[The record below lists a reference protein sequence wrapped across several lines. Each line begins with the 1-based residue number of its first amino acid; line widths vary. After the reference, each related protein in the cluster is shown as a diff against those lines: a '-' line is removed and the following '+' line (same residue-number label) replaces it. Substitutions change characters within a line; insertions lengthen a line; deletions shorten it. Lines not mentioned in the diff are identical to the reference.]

1 MGRKKKKRRYISKDN
16 QSSNQSNYTKSISK
30 KNRYNE
36 PHKMTV
42 MDTFQNLLARLGDGA
57 PNLLNGTNY
66 TMDRLTQDYQLM
78 NNLYRNHWIVRKIID
93 SIPEDM
99 MKNWIDIQSTLRP
112 EQMKQLDELERKTK
126 IKEKIKEA
134 LKWGRLYGGAAAV
147 IIIQG
152 HENILDE
159 PLDYNTIMPGAFKG
173 LIVNDRWLG
182 IQPSSEIIEDVSSPD
197 FGMPAYYEWDGGNNG
212 RTIRVH
218 HSRVLK
224 FTGRDL
230 PFLEK
235 QTEQY
240 WGESEVEVVY
250 EELKKRDNASY
261 NIANLLFMANLKVL
275 KMQGM
280 EEILATGDLELQ
292 KDLYNTVEGQNRLMN
307 SNSMMILGKDDD
319 FATHQYTFSG
329 INDVYQSF
337 MLDVAGAAEIPITK
351 LFGRSPAGLSA
362 TGESDLQNYY
372 DMIGQKQVSQL
383 QPIIDKL
390 LPVMAISQFGYI
402 PDDLSYDFNPVGEQ
416 TEEELASIVDK
427 KVNAINTVYQG
438 GLINQKVAVKEL
450 KEMSD
455 TTGMFTNITDE
466 DIANASTDYN
476 QGEYGDFPEE
486 DSLFN
491 SGGLNNVD
499 AEQINREEVQEVNN
513 ESNEKAT
520 QQPTAIDLYNRYF
533 RSNKKV
539 HIQ

>member
-16 QSSNQSNYTKSISK
+16 QSNNKSNYAKREFSEK
-30 KNRYNE
+30 RHNE
-36 PHKMTV
+36 PYKMTV

-57 PNLLNGTNY
+57 PNLLNGTDY
-66 TMDRLTQDYQLM
+66 TMDRLTQNYQLM
-78 NNLYRNHWIVRKIID
+78 NNLYRNHWIVRKVID

-99 MKNWIDIQSTLRP
+99 MKNWIDIQSSLTP

-147 IIIQG
+147 MVIQG

-159 PLDYNTIMPGAFKG
+159 PLDYNTIIPGAFKG
-173 LIVNDRWLG
+173 LIVCDRWMG
-182 IQPSSEIIEDVSSPD
+182 IQASTEIIEDVSSPD
-197 FGMPAYYEWDGGNNG
+197 FGMPLYYEWDCGNNG
-212 RTIRVH
+212 ATVKVH
-218 HSRVLK
+218 HSRVLR
-224 FTGRDL
+224 FAGRDL
-230 PFLEK
+230 PFIEK
-235 QTEQY
+235 QVEMG
-240 WGESEVEVVY
+240 WGESEVEVIY

-280 EEILATGDLELQ
+280 EEILSTGDTDLQ
-292 KDLYNTVEGQNRLMN
+292 QDLYNTVEGQNRLMN
-307 SNSMMILGKDDD
+307 SNSMMVLGKDDD

-337 MLDVAGAAEIPITK
+337 MLDVAGAAETPVTK

-383 QPIIDKL
+383 QPVIDKL
-390 LPVMAISQFGYI
+390 LPVMVMSEFAYI
-402 PDDLSYDFNPVGEQ
+402 PNDLSYDFNPIAEQ

-438 GLINQKVAVKEL
+438 GLITQKVAIKEL
-450 KEMSD
+450 KEMAD
-455 TTGMFTNITDE
+455 TTGMFTNISDE
-466 DIANASTDYN
+466 DIANASTEYD
-476 QGEYGDFPEE
+476 QGEFGDFPNE

-491 SGGLNNVD
+491 GGGLDNVD
-499 AEQINREEVQEVNN
+499 AEQTDREKIPKGNN
-513 ESNEKAT
+513 ESSEKAT
-520 QQPTAIDLYNRYF
+520 QQPTALELFNRYF
-533 RSNKKV
+533 KSNKKV
-539 HIQ
+539 CA

>member
-1 MGRKKKKRRYISKDN
+1 MSRKKKKRRYISKDN
-16 QSSNQSNYTKSISK
+16 QSNNKSNYAKREFSEK
-30 KNRYNE
+30 RHNE
-36 PHKMTV
+36 PYKMTV

-57 PNLLNGTNY
+57 PNLINGTDY
-66 TMDRLTQDYQLM
+66 TMDRLTQNFQLM
-78 NNLYRNHWIVRKIID
+78 NNLYRNHWIVRKVID

-99 MKNWIDIQSTLRP
+99 MKNWIDIQSSLRP

-147 IIIQG
+147 MVIQG

-173 LIVNDRWLG
+173 LIVCDRWMG
-182 IQPSSEIIEDVSSPD
+182 IQPSTNIIEDVSSPD
-197 FGMPAYYEWDGGNNG
+197 FGMPLYYEWDCGNNG
-212 RTIRVH
+212 STVKVH
-218 HSRVLK
+218 HSRVLR
-224 FTGRDL
+224 FAGRDL
-230 PFLEK
+230 PFIEK
-235 QTEQY
+235 QVEMG
-240 WGESEVEVVY
+240 WGESEVEVMY

-280 EEILATGDLELQ
+280 EEILSTGDADLQ
-292 KDLYNTVEGQNRLMN
+292 QDLYNTVEGQNRLMN
-307 SNSMMILGKDDD
+307 SNSMMVLGKDDD

-337 MLDVAGAAEIPITK
+337 MLDVAGAAEIPVTK

-383 QPIIDKL
+383 QPAIDKL
-390 LPVMAISQFGYI
+390 LPVMVMSEFAYI
-402 PDDLSYDFNPVGEQ
+402 PNDLSYDFNPVAEQ

-438 GLINQKVAVKEL
+438 GLITQKVAIKEL
-450 KEMSD
+450 KEMAD
-455 TTGMFTNITDE
+455 TTGMFTNISDE
-466 DIANASTDYN
+466 DIANASTEYD
-476 QGEYGDFPEE
+476 QGEFGDFPSE

-491 SGGLNNVD
+491 SGGLDNVD
-499 AEQINREEVQEVNN
+499 AEQTDREKIQESNN
-513 ESNEKAT
+513 ESSEKAT
-520 QQPTAIDLYNRYF
+520 HKPTALELFNRYF
-533 RSNKKV
+533 KSNKKV
-539 HIQ
+539 RA

>member
-16 QSSNQSNYTKSISK
+16 QSNNKSNYAKREFSEK
-30 KNRYNE
+30 RHNE
-36 PHKMTV
+36 PYKMTV

-57 PNLLNGTNY
+57 PNLLNGTDY
-66 TMDRLTQDYQLM
+66 TMDRLTQNYQLM
-78 NNLYRNHWIVRKIID
+78 NNLYRNHWIVRKVID

-99 MKNWIDIQSTLRP
+99 MKNWIDIQSSLTP

-147 IIIQG
+147 MVIQG

-173 LIVNDRWLG
+173 LIVCDRWMG
-182 IQPSSEIIEDVSSPD
+182 IQPSTDIIEDVSSPD
-197 FGMPAYYEWDGGNNG
+197 FGMPLYYEWDCGNNG
-212 RTIRVH
+212 STVKVH
-218 HSRVLK
+218 HSRVLR
-224 FTGRDL
+224 FAGRDL
-230 PFLEK
+230 PFIEK
-235 QTEQY
+235 QVEMG
-240 WGESEVEVVY
+240 WGESEVEVIY

-280 EEILATGDLELQ
+280 EEILSTGDADLQ
-292 KDLYNTVEGQNRLMN
+292 QDLYNTVEGQNRLMN
-307 SNSMMILGKDDD
+307 SNSMMVLGKDDD

-337 MLDVAGAAEIPITK
+337 MLDVAGAAETPVTK

-383 QPIIDKL
+383 QPVIDKL
-390 LPVMAISQFGYI
+390 LPVMVMSEFAYI
-402 PDDLSYDFNPVGEQ
+402 PNDLNYDFNPVAEQ

-438 GLINQKVAVKEL
+438 GLITQKVAIKEL
-450 KEMSD
+450 KEMAD
-455 TTGMFTNITDE
+455 TTGMFTNISDE
-466 DIANASTDYN
+466 DIANASTEYD
-476 QGEYGDFPEE
+476 QGEFEDFPSE

-491 SGGLNNVD
+491 SGGLDNVD
-499 AEQINREEVQEVNN
+499 AQQTDREKIQESNN
-513 ESNEKAT
+513 ESSEKAT
-520 QQPTAIDLYNRYF
+520 HKPTALELFNRYF
-533 RSNKKV
+533 KSNKKV
-539 HIQ
+539 CA

>member
-1 MGRKKKKRRYISKDN
+1 MSRKKKKRRYISKDN
-16 QSSNQSNYTKSISK
+16 QSSKSDFAKSK
-30 KNRYNE
+30 FSEKRHNE
-36 PHKMTV
+36 PYKMTV

-57 PNLLNGTNY
+57 PNLLNGTDY
-66 TMDRLTQDYQLM
+66 TMDRLTQNYQLM
-78 NNLYRNHWIVRKIID
+78 NNLYRNHWIVRKVID

-99 MKNWIDIQSTLRP
+99 MKNWIDIQSTMTP

-147 IIIQG
+147 MVIQG

-173 LIVNDRWLG
+173 LIVCDRWMG
-182 IQPSSEIIEDVSSPD
+182 IQASTEIIEDVSSPD
-197 FGMPAYYEWDGGNNG
+197 FGMPLYYEWDCGNNG
-212 RTIRVH
+212 STVKVH
-218 HSRVLK
+218 HSRVLR
-224 FTGRDL
+224 FVGRDL
-230 PFLEK
+230 PFIEK
-235 QTEQY
+235 QVEMG
-240 WGESEVEVVY
+240 WGESEVEVIY

-280 EEILATGDLELQ
+280 EEILSTGDADLQ
-292 KDLYNTVEGQNRLMN
+292 QDLYNTVEGQNRLMN
-307 SNSMMILGKDDD
+307 SNSMMVLGKDDD

-337 MLDVAGAAEIPITK
+337 MLDVAGASEIPVTK

-383 QPIIDKL
+383 QPAIDKL
-390 LPVMAISQFGYI
+390 LPVMVMSELAYI
-402 PDDLSYDFNPVGEQ
+402 PNDLSYDFNPVAEQ

-438 GLINQKVAVKEL
+438 GLITQKVAIKEL
-450 KEMSD
+450 KEMAD
-455 TTGMFTNITDE
+455 TTGMFTNISDE
-466 DIANASTDYN
+466 DIANASTEYD
-476 QGEYGDFPEE
+476 QGEFGDFPNE

-491 SGGLNNVD
+491 GGGLDNVD
-499 AEQINREEVQEVNN
+499 AEQTYREKIPEGNN
-513 ESNEKAT
+513 ESSEKAT
-520 QQPTAIDLYNRYF
+520 QQPTALELFNRYF
-533 RSNKKV
+533 KSNKKV
-539 HIQ
+539 CA

>member
-1 MGRKKKKRRYISKDN
+1 VSRKKKKRRYISKDN
-16 QSSNQSNYTKSISK
+16 QSNNKSNYAKREFSEK
-30 KNRYNE
+30 RHNE
-36 PHKMTV
+36 PYKMTV

-57 PNLLNGTNY
+57 PNLLNGTDY
-66 TMDRLTQDYQLM
+66 TMDRLTRNYQLM
-78 NNLYRNHWIVRKIID
+78 NNLYRNHWIVRKVID

-99 MKNWIDIQSTLRP
+99 MKNWIDIQSSLTP

-147 IIIQG
+147 MVIQG

-173 LIVNDRWLG
+173 LIVCDRWMG
-182 IQPSSEIIEDVSSPD
+182 IQASTEIIEDVSSPD
-197 FGMPAYYEWDGGNNG
+197 FGMPLYYEWDCGNNG
-212 RTIRVH
+212 ATVKVH
-218 HSRVLK
+218 HSRVLR
-224 FTGRDL
+224 FAGRDL
-230 PFLEK
+230 PFIEK
-235 QTEQY
+235 QVEMG
-240 WGESEVEVVY
+240 WGESEVEVIY

-280 EEILATGDLELQ
+280 EEILSTGDADLQ
-292 KDLYNTVEGQNRLMN
+292 QDLYNTVEGQNRLMN
-307 SNSMMILGKDDD
+307 SNSMMVLGKDDD

-337 MLDVAGAAEIPITK
+337 MLDVAGASEIPVTK

-383 QPIIDKL
+383 QPVIDKL
-390 LPVMAISQFGYI
+390 LPVMVMSELAYI
-402 PDDLSYDFNPVGEQ
+402 PNDLSYDFNPVAEQ

-438 GLINQKVAVKEL
+438 GLITQKVAIKEL
-450 KEMSD
+450 KEMAD
-455 TTGMFTNITDE
+455 TTGMFTNISDE
-466 DIANASTDYN
+466 DIANASTEYD
-476 QGEYGDFPEE
+476 QGEFGDFPNE

-491 SGGLNNVD
+491 GGGLDNVD
-499 AEQINREEVQEVNN
+499 AEQTYREKIPEGNH
-513 ESNEKAT
+513 ESSEKAT
-520 QQPTAIDLYNRYF
+520 QQPTALELFNRYF
-533 RSNKKV
+533 KSNKKV
-539 HIQ
+539 CV

>member
-1 MGRKKKKRRYISKDN
+1 MSRKKKKRRYISKDN
-16 QSSNQSNYTKSISK
+16 QSNNKSNYAKREFSEK
-30 KNRYNE
+30 RHNE
-36 PHKMTV
+36 PYKMTV

-57 PNLLNGTNY
+57 PNLLNGTDY
-66 TMDRLTQDYQLM
+66 TMDRLTRNYQLM
-78 NNLYRNHWIVRKIID
+78 NNLYRNHWIVRKVID

-99 MKNWIDIQSTLRP
+99 MKNWIDIQSSLTP

-147 IIIQG
+147 MVIQG

-173 LIVNDRWLG
+173 LIVCDRWMG
-182 IQPSSEIIEDVSSPD
+182 IQASTEIIEDVSSPD
-197 FGMPAYYEWDGGNNG
+197 FGMPLYYEWDCGNNG
-212 RTIRVH
+212 ATVKVH
-218 HSRVLK
+218 HSRVLR
-224 FTGRDL
+224 FAGRDL
-230 PFLEK
+230 PFIEK
-235 QTEQY
+235 QVEMG
-240 WGESEVEVVY
+240 WGESEVEVIY

-280 EEILATGDLELQ
+280 EEILSTGDADLQ
-292 KDLYNTVEGQNRLMN
+292 QDLYNTVEGQNRLMN
-307 SNSMMILGKDDD
+307 SNSMMVLGKDDD

-337 MLDVAGAAEIPITK
+337 MLDVAGASEIPVTK

-383 QPIIDKL
+383 QPVIDKL
-390 LPVMAISQFGYI
+390 LPVMVMSELAYI
-402 PDDLSYDFNPVGEQ
+402 PNDLSYDFNPVAEQ

-438 GLINQKVAVKEL
+438 GLITQKVAIKEL
-450 KEMSD
+450 KEMAD
-455 TTGMFTNITDE
+455 TTGMFTNISDE
-466 DIANASTDYN
+466 DIANASTEYD
-476 QGEYGDFPEE
+476 QGEFGDFPNE

-491 SGGLNNVD
+491 GGGLDNVD
-499 AEQINREEVQEVNN
+499 AEQTYREKIPEGNH
-513 ESNEKAT
+513 ESSEKAT
-520 QQPTAIDLYNRYF
+520 QQPTALELFNRYF
-533 RSNKKV
+533 KSNKKV
-539 HIQ
+539 CV

>member
-16 QSSNQSNYTKSISK
+16 QSSKSDFAKSK
-30 KNRYNE
+30 FSEKRHNE
-36 PHKMTV
+36 PYKMTV

-57 PNLLNGTNY
+57 PNLLNGTDY
-66 TMDRLTQDYQLM
+66 TMDRLTQNYQLM
-78 NNLYRNHWIVRKIID
+78 NNLYRNHWIVRKVID

-99 MKNWIDIQSTLRP
+99 MKNWIDIQSSMTP

-147 IIIQG
+147 MVIQG

-173 LIVNDRWLG
+173 LIVCDRWMG
-182 IQPSSEIIEDVSSPD
+182 IQPSTEIIEDVSSPD
-197 FGMPAYYEWDGGNNG
+197 FGMPLYYEWDCGNNG
-212 RTIRVH
+212 ATVKVH
-218 HSRVLK
+218 HSRVLR
-224 FTGRDL
+224 FVGRDL
-230 PFLEK
+230 PFIEK
-235 QTEQY
+235 QVEMG
-240 WGESEVEVVY
+240 WGESEVEVIY

-280 EEILATGDLELQ
+280 EEILSTGDADLQ
-292 KDLYNTVEGQNRLMN
+292 QDLYNTVEGQNRLMN
-307 SNSMMILGKDDD
+307 SNSMMVLGKDDD

-337 MLDVAGAAEIPITK
+337 MLDVAGAAEIPVTK

-383 QPIIDKL
+383 QPVIDKL
-390 LPVMAISQFGYI
+390 LPVMVMSELAYI
-402 PDDLSYDFNPVGEQ
+402 PNDLSYDFNPVAEQ

-438 GLINQKVAVKEL
+438 GLITQKVAIKEL
-450 KEMSD
+450 KEMAD
-455 TTGMFTNITDE
+455 TTGMFTNISDE
-466 DIANASTDYN
+466 DIANASTEYD
-476 QGEYGDFPEE
+476 QGEFGDFPNE

-491 SGGLNNVD
+491 GGGLDNVD
-499 AEQINREEVQEVNN
+499 AEQTYREKIPEGNN
-513 ESNEKAT
+513 ESSEKAT
-520 QQPTAIDLYNRYF
+520 QQPTALELFNRYF
-533 RSNKKV
+533 KSNKKV
-539 HIQ
+539 CA

>member
-16 QSSNQSNYTKSISK
+16 QSNNKSNYAKREFSEK
-30 KNRYNE
+30 RHNE
-36 PHKMTV
+36 PYKMTV

-57 PNLLNGTNY
+57 PNLLNGTDY
-66 TMDRLTQDYQLM
+66 TMDRLTQNYQLM
-78 NNLYRNHWIVRKIID
+78 NNLYRNHWIVRKVID

-99 MKNWIDIQSTLRP
+99 MKNWIDIQSSLTP
-112 EQMKQLDELERKTK
+112 KQMKQLDELERKTK

-147 IIIQG
+147 MVIQG

-173 LIVNDRWLG
+173 LIVCDRWMG
-182 IQPSSEIIEDVSSPD
+182 IQASTEIIEDVSSPD
-197 FGMPAYYEWDGGNNG
+197 FGMPLYYEWDCGNNG
-212 RTIRVH
+212 STVKVH
-218 HSRVLK
+218 HSRVLR
-224 FTGRDL
+224 FAGRDL
-230 PFLEK
+230 PFIEK
-235 QTEQY
+235 QVEMG
-240 WGESEVEVVY
+240 WGESEVEVIY

-275 KMQGM
+275 KIQGM
-280 EEILATGDLELQ
+280 EEIFSTGDTDLQ
-292 KDLYNTVEGQNRLMN
+292 QDLYNTVEGQNRLMN
-307 SNSMMILGKDDD
+307 SNSMMVLGKDDD

-337 MLDVAGAAEIPITK
+337 MLDVAGAAEIPVTK

-383 QPIIDKL
+383 QPVIDKL
-390 LPVMAISQFGYI
+390 LPVMVMSEFAYI
-402 PDDLSYDFNPVGEQ
+402 PNDLSYDFNPIAEQ

-438 GLINQKVAVKEL
+438 GLITQKVAIKEL
-450 KEMSD
+450 KEMAD
-455 TTGMFTNITDE
+455 TTGMFTNISDE
-466 DIANASTDYN
+466 DIANASTEYD
-476 QGEYGDFPEE
+476 QGEFGDFPNE

-491 SGGLNNVD
+491 GGGLDNVD
-499 AEQINREEVQEVNN
+499 AEQTDREKIQESNN
-513 ESNEKAT
+513 ESSEKAT
-520 QQPTAIDLYNRYF
+520 QQPTALELFNRYF
-533 RSNKKV
+533 KSNKKV
-539 HIQ
+539 CA

>member
-1 MGRKKKKRRYISKDN
+1 MSRKKKKRRYISKDN
-16 QSSNQSNYTKSISK
+16 QSSKSDFAKSK
-30 KNRYNE
+30 FSEKRHNE
-36 PHKMTV
+36 PYKMTV

-57 PNLLNGTNY
+57 PNLLNGTDY
-66 TMDRLTQDYQLM
+66 TMDRLTQNYQLM
-78 NNLYRNHWIVRKIID
+78 NNLYRNHWIVRKVID

-99 MKNWIDIQSTLRP
+99 MKNWIDIQSSMTP

-147 IIIQG
+147 MVIQG

-173 LIVNDRWLG
+173 LIVCDRWMG
-182 IQPSSEIIEDVSSPD
+182 IQPSTEIIEDVSSPD
-197 FGMPAYYEWDGGNNG
+197 FGMPLYYEWDCGNNG
-212 RTIRVH
+212 ATVKVH
-218 HSRVLK
+218 HSRVLR
-224 FTGRDL
+224 FAGRDL
-230 PFLEK
+230 PFIEK
-235 QTEQY
+235 QVEMG
-240 WGESEVEVVY
+240 WGESEVEVIY

-280 EEILATGDLELQ
+280 EEILSTGDADLQ
-292 KDLYNTVEGQNRLMN
+292 QDLYNTVEGQNRLMN
-307 SNSMMILGKDDD
+307 SNSMMVLGKDDD

-337 MLDVAGAAEIPITK
+337 MLDVAGAAEIPVTK

-383 QPIIDKL
+383 QPVIDKL
-390 LPVMAISQFGYI
+390 LPVMVMSELAYI
-402 PDDLSYDFNPVGEQ
+402 PSDLSYDFNPVAEQ

-438 GLINQKVAVKEL
+438 GLITQKVAIKEL
-450 KEMSD
+450 KEMAD
-455 TTGMFTNITDE
+455 TTGMFTNISDE
-466 DIANASTDYN
+466 DIANASTEYD
-476 QGEYGDFPEE
+476 QGEFGDFPNE

-491 SGGLNNVD
+491 GGGLDNVD
-499 AEQINREEVQEVNN
+499 AEQTYREKIPEGNN
-513 ESNEKAT
+513 ESSEKAT
-520 QQPTAIDLYNRYF
+520 QQPTALELFNRYF
-533 RSNKKV
+533 KGNKKV
-539 HIQ
+539 CA

>member
-1 MGRKKKKRRYISKDN
+1 MSRKKKKRRYISKDN
-16 QSSNQSNYTKSISK
+16 QSNNKSNYAKREFSEK
-30 KNRYNE
+30 RHNE
-36 PHKMTV
+36 PYKMTV

-57 PNLLNGTNY
+57 PNLLNGTDY
-66 TMDRLTQDYQLM
+66 TMDRLTQNYQLM
-78 NNLYRNHWIVRKIID
+78 NNLYRNHWIVRKVID

-99 MKNWIDIQSTLRP
+99 MKNWIDIQSSLTP

-147 IIIQG
+147 MVIQG

-173 LIVNDRWLG
+173 LIVCDRWMG
-182 IQPSSEIIEDVSSPD
+182 IQPSTDIIEDVSSPD
-197 FGMPAYYEWDGGNNG
+197 FGMPLYYEWDCGNNG
-212 RTIRVH
+212 STVKVH
-218 HSRVLK
+218 HSRVLR
-224 FTGRDL
+224 FAGRDL
-230 PFLEK
+230 PFIEK
-235 QTEQY
+235 QVEMG
-240 WGESEVEVVY
+240 WGESEVEVIY

-280 EEILATGDLELQ
+280 EEILSTGDADLQ
-292 KDLYNTVEGQNRLMN
+292 QDLYNTVEGQNRLMN
-307 SNSMMILGKDDD
+307 SNSMMVLGKDDD

-337 MLDVAGAAEIPITK
+337 MLDVAGAAEIPVTK

-372 DMIGQKQVSQL
+372 DMIGQKQASQL
-383 QPIIDKL
+383 QPAIDKL
-390 LPVMAISQFGYI
+390 LPVMVMSEFAYI
-402 PDDLSYDFNPVGEQ
+402 PNDLSYDFNPIAEQ

-438 GLINQKVAVKEL
+438 GLITQKVAIKEL
-450 KEMSD
+450 KEMAD
-455 TTGMFTNITDE
+455 TTGMFTNISDE
-466 DIANASTDYN
+466 DVANASTEYD
-476 QGEYGDFPEE
+476 QGEFGDFPSE

-491 SGGLNNVD
+491 SGGIDNVD
-499 AEQINREEVQEVNN
+499 AQQTDREKIQESNN
-513 ESNEKAT
+513 ECSEKAT
-520 QQPTAIDLYNRYF
+520 HKPTALELFNRYF
-533 RSNKKV
+533 KSNKKV
-539 HIQ
+539 CA

>member
-16 QSSNQSNYTKSISK
+16 QSNNKSNYAKREFSEK
-30 KNRYNE
+30 RHNE
-36 PHKMTV
+36 PYKMTV

-57 PNLLNGTNY
+57 PNLLNGTDY
-66 TMDRLTQDYQLM
+66 TMDRLTQNYQLM
-78 NNLYRNHWIVRKIID
+78 NNLYRNHWIVRKVID

-99 MKNWIDIQSTLRP
+99 MKNWIDIQSSLTP

-147 IIIQG
+147 MVIQG

-173 LIVNDRWLG
+173 LIVCDRWMG
-182 IQPSSEIIEDVSSPD
+182 IQASTEIIEDVSSPD
-197 FGMPAYYEWDGGNNG
+197 FGMPLYYEWDCGNNG
-212 RTIRVH
+212 STVKVH
-218 HSRVLK
+218 HSRVLR
-224 FTGRDL
+224 FVGRDL
-230 PFLEK
+230 PFIEK
-235 QTEQY
+235 QVEMG
-240 WGESEVEVVY
+240 WGESEVEVIY

-280 EEILATGDLELQ
+280 EEILSTGDADLQ
-292 KDLYNTVEGQNRLMN
+292 QDLYNTVEGQNRLMN
-307 SNSMMILGKDDD
+307 SNSMMVLGKDDD

-337 MLDVAGAAEIPITK
+337 MLDVAGAAEIPVTK

-383 QPIIDKL
+383 QPVIDKL
-390 LPVMAISQFGYI
+390 LPVMVMSELAYI
-402 PDDLSYDFNPVGEQ
+402 PSDLSYDFNPVAEQ

-438 GLINQKVAVKEL
+438 GLITQKVAIKEL
-450 KEMSD
+450 KEMAD
-455 TTGMFTNITDE
+455 TTGMFTNISDE
-466 DIANASTDYN
+466 DIANASTEYD
-476 QGEYGDFPEE
+476 QGEFGDFPNE

-491 SGGLNNVD
+491 SGGLGNVD
-499 AEQINREEVQEVNN
+499 DEQTDREKIQEGDN
-513 ESNEKAT
+513 ESSEKT
-520 QQPTAIDLYNRYF
+520 TRQPTALELFNRYF
-533 RSNKKV
+533 KRNKKV
-539 HIQ
+539 YI

>member
-1 MGRKKKKRRYISKDN
+1 MSRKKKKRRYISKDN
-16 QSSNQSNYTKSISK
+16 QSSKSDFAKSK
-30 KNRYNE
+30 FSEKRHNE
-36 PHKMTV
+36 PYKMTV

-57 PNLLNGTNY
+57 PNLLNGTDY
-66 TMDRLTQDYQLM
+66 TMDRLTQNYQLM
-78 NNLYRNHWIVRKIID
+78 NNLYRNHWIVRKVID

-99 MKNWIDIQSTLRP
+99 MKNWIDIQSSMTP

-147 IIIQG
+147 MVIQG

-173 LIVNDRWLG
+173 LIVCDRWMG
-182 IQPSSEIIEDVSSPD
+182 IQPSTEIIEDVSSPD
-197 FGMPAYYEWDGGNNG
+197 FGMPLYYEWDCGNNG
-212 RTIRVH
+212 STVKVH
-218 HSRVLK
+218 HSRVLR
-224 FTGRDL
+224 FVGRDL
-230 PFLEK
+230 PFIEK
-235 QTEQY
+235 QVEMG
-240 WGESEVEVVY
+240 WGESEVEVIY

-280 EEILATGDLELQ
+280 EEILSTGDADLQ
-292 KDLYNTVEGQNRLMN
+292 QDLYNTVEGQNRLMN
-307 SNSMMILGKDDD
+307 SNSMMVLGKDDD

-337 MLDVAGAAEIPITK
+337 MLDVAGASEIPVTK

-383 QPIIDKL
+383 QPVIDKL
-390 LPVMAISQFGYI
+390 LPVMVMSELAYI
-402 PDDLSYDFNPVGEQ
+402 PNDLSYDFNPVAEQ

-438 GLINQKVAVKEL
+438 GLITQKVAIKEL
-450 KEMSD
+450 KEMAD
-455 TTGMFTNITDE
+455 TTGMFTNISDE
-466 DIANASTDYN
+466 DIANASTEYD
-476 QGEYGDFPEE
+476 QGEFGDFPNE

-491 SGGLNNVD
+491 GGGLDNVD
-499 AEQINREEVQEVNN
+499 TEQTYREKIPEGNH
-513 ESNEKAT
+513 ESSEKAT
-520 QQPTAIDLYNRYF
+520 QQPTALELFNRYF
-533 RSNKKV
+533 KSNKKV
-539 HIQ
+539 CA

>member
-16 QSSNQSNYTKSISK
+16 QSSKSDFAKSK
-30 KNRYNE
+30 FSEKRHNE
-36 PHKMTV
+36 PYKMTV

-57 PNLLNGTNY
+57 PNLLNGTDY
-66 TMDRLTQDYQLM
+66 TMDRLTQNYQLM
-78 NNLYRNHWIVRKIID
+78 NNLYRNHWIVRKVID

-99 MKNWIDIQSTLRP
+99 MKNWIDIQSTMTP

-147 IIIQG
+147 MVIQG

-173 LIVNDRWLG
+173 LIVCDRWMG
-182 IQPSSEIIEDVSSPD
+182 IQASTEIIEDVSSPD
-197 FGMPAYYEWDGGNNG
+197 FGMPLYYEWDCGNNG
-212 RTIRVH
+212 ATVKVH
-218 HSRVLK
+218 HSRVLR
-224 FTGRDL
+224 FVGRDL
-230 PFLEK
+230 PFIEK
-235 QTEQY
+235 QVEMG
-240 WGESEVEVVY
+240 WGESEVEVIY

-280 EEILATGDLELQ
+280 EEILSTGDADLQ
-292 KDLYNTVEGQNRLMN
+292 QDLYNTVEGQNRLMN
-307 SNSMMILGKDDD
+307 SNSMMVLGKDDD

-337 MLDVAGAAEIPITK
+337 MLDVAGAAEIPVTK

-383 QPIIDKL
+383 QPVIDKL
-390 LPVMAISQFGYI
+390 LPVMVMSEFAYI
-402 PDDLSYDFNPVGEQ
+402 PNDLSYDFNPIAEQ

-438 GLINQKVAVKEL
+438 GLITQKVAIKEL
-450 KEMSD
+450 KEMAD
-455 TTGMFTNITDE
+455 TTGMFTNISDE
-466 DIANASTDYN
+466 DIANASTEYD
-476 QGEYGDFPEE
+476 QGEFGDFPNE

-491 SGGLNNVD
+491 GGGLDNVD
-499 AEQINREEVQEVNN
+499 AEQTYREKIPEGNH
-513 ESNEKAT
+513 ESSEKAT
-520 QQPTAIDLYNRYF
+520 QQPTALELFNRYF
-533 RSNKKV
+533 KSNKKV
-539 HIQ
+539 CV

>member
-16 QSSNQSNYTKSISK
+16 QSNNKSNYAKREFSEK
-30 KNRYNE
+30 RHNE
-36 PHKMTV
+36 PYKMTV

-57 PNLLNGTNY
+57 PNLLNGTDY
-66 TMDRLTQDYQLM
+66 TMDRLTQNYQLM
-78 NNLYRNHWIVRKIID
+78 NNLYRNHWIVRKVID

-99 MKNWIDIQSTLRP
+99 MKNWIDIQSSLTP
-112 EQMKQLDELERKTK
+112 KQMKQLDELERKTK

-147 IIIQG
+147 MVIQG

-173 LIVNDRWLG
+173 LIVCDRWMG
-182 IQPSSEIIEDVSSPD
+182 IQASTEIIEDVSSPD
-197 FGMPAYYEWDGGNNG
+197 FGMPLYYEWDCGNNG
-212 RTIRVH
+212 ATVKVH
-218 HSRVLK
+218 HSRVLR
-224 FTGRDL
+224 FAGRDL
-230 PFLEK
+230 PFIEK
-235 QTEQY
+235 QVEMG
-240 WGESEVEVVY
+240 WGESEVEVIY

-280 EEILATGDLELQ
+280 EEILSTGDTDLQ
-292 KDLYNTVEGQNRLMN
+292 QDLYNTVEGQNRLMN
-307 SNSMMILGKDDD
+307 SNSMMVLGKDDD

-329 INDVYQSF
+329 INEVYQSF
-337 MLDVAGAAEIPITK
+337 MLDVAGAAETPVTK

-383 QPIIDKL
+383 QPVIDKL
-390 LPVMAISQFGYI
+390 LPVMVMSEFAYI
-402 PDDLSYDFNPVGEQ
+402 PNDLSYEFNPIAEQ

-438 GLINQKVAVKEL
+438 GLITQKVAIKEL
-450 KEMSD
+450 KEMAD
-455 TTGMFTNITDE
+455 TTGMFTNISDE
-466 DIANASTDYN
+466 DIANASTEYD
-476 QGEYGDFPEE
+476 QGEFGDSPNE

-491 SGGLNNVD
+491 GGGLDNVD
-499 AEQINREEVQEVNN
+499 AEQTDREKIPKGNN
-513 ESNEKAT
+513 ESSEKAT
-520 QQPTAIDLYNRYF
+520 QQPTALELFNRYF
-533 RSNKKV
+533 KSNKKV
-539 HIQ
+539 CA